1 MKITLKPNRDESLR
15 RRHPWVFSGAV
26 AAVGGSPA
34 AGDTVD
40 IYNAEQQWLARG
52 AWSPHSQIR
61 ARVWTFRPE
70 ETVDADFFSRRIRRA
85 FETRNR
91 LFDGQNVT
99 ALRLINSEADG
110 LPGLIVDRYGDW
122 AVCQFLTAGAE
133 FWRQTIAAIVQELGE
148 FAGVFERSD
157 AKSRQQEGL
166 TLRSG
171 LLAGSEPPPLI
182 AVSEGNVKLVVD
194 VRKGHKTGLYLDQ
207 RDNRAA
213 LAEFCRGAEA
223 LNCFSYS
230 GGFAMHALTGGAKS
244 VVNIDTSQPSLDLCM
259 KNAELNEFDLDR
271 MTNIHGDVFHVLRRM
286 RDEERRFDVV
296 VLDPPKFAES
306 GAQVQRAARGY
317 KDINM
322 LAMQVL
328 RPGGT
333 LLTFSCSGHL
343 PQPLFQKIVAD
354 AALDAGREALMIRQL
369 TQAADHPVLLSFP
382 EGAYLKGLIC
392 TVY

>member
-26 AAVGGSPA
+26 AAVSGSPA
-34 AGDTVD
+34 TGDTID
-40 IYNAEQQWLARG
+40 IYSAEQQWLARG

-61 ARVWTFRPE
+61 ARVWTFESE
-70 ETVDADFFSRRIRRA
+70 EPVDADFIRRRIARA
-85 FETRNR
+85 FEVRTR
-91 LFDGQNVT
+91 LFSGKNIT
-99 ALRLINSEADG
+99 ALRLLNSEADG
-110 LPGLIVDRYGDW
+110 LPGLIVDRYGDF
-122 AVCQFLTAGAE
+122 AVCQFLTTGAE
-133 FWRQTIAAIVQELGE
+133 FWRETITAIVQELGE

-171 LLAGSEPPPLI
+171 LLTGSEPPPLI
-182 AVSEGNVKLVVD
+182 TVSEGAVSLFVD

-213 LAEFCRGAEA
+213 LAEFCRGAEV
-223 LNCFSYS
+223 LNCFSYN
-230 GGFAMHALTGGAKS
+230 GGFAVHALAGGAKS
-244 VVNIDTSQPSLDLCM
+244 VINIDTSQPSLDLST
-259 KNAELNEFDLDR
+259 KNAELNGFALER
-271 MTNIHGDVFHVLRRM
+271 MTNIHGDVFQLLRRM

-306 GAQVQRAARGY
+306 AAQVQRAARGY

-333 LLTFSCSGHL
+333 LFTFSCSGHV

-354 AALDAGREALMIRQL
+354 AALDAGRDALMIRQL